1 MYAFVSTYSH
11 SLTFPVCDFSGMSF
25 FDANEIF
32 DGKYTSDLVRFG
44 MTPIRSNTP
53 SYSPPLPLSWL
64 FWQDHAVRVTRV
76 ESQNEYLKHY
86 IDTCIST

>member
-53 SYSPPLPLSWL
+53 PLFPTPPPLLAFLAGSCCPG
-64 FWQDHAVRVTRV
+64 H
-76 ESQNEYLKHY
+76 
-86 IDTCIST
+86 TC